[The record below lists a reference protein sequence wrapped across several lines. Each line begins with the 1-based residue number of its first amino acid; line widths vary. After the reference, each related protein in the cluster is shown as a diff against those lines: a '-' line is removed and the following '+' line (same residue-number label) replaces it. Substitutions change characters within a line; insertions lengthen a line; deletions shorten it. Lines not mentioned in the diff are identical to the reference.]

1 MLLFQLGQNS
11 FNSEGAGVNVPKQT
25 CGTIALLVNAC
36 LALAAGAQTTA
47 PSTDT
52 ASSTVDNAGP
62 PSVVARQATPDEVG
76 YQVIASPMLLEISLG
91 AHGKGKSL
99 KDMDEQHVWTTTDT
113 AGFVCEKARV
123 KMVQVWQVK
132 KHDQVTLRVIPML
145 AAEHTGRAIDVT
157 VAIVS
162 GGKELRRG
170 LLRVDTAG
178 SDTGSPGAI
187 AVVRVPHVMLA
198 LPVPQVATRNSTAEF
213 DFEFTEQEFAAM
225 FEGDRAPLVRMI
237 LDIQ

>member
-1 MLLFQLGQNS
+1 
-11 FNSEGAGVNVPKQT
+11 
-25 CGTIALLVNAC
+25 
-36 LALAAGAQTTA
+36 
-47 PSTDT
+47 
-52 ASSTVDNAGP
+52 
-62 PSVVARQATPDEVG
+62 
-76 YQVIASPMLLEISLG
+76 MLLEISLG

-123 KMVQVWQVK
+123 KMVQVWKVQK
-132 KHDQVTLRVIPML
+132 RDQVTLRVIPML

-162 GGKELRRG
+162 GGKEIRKG
-170 LLRVDTAG
+170 LLHVDTTG
-178 SDTGSPGAI
+178 SDTASPGAI
-187 AVVRVPHVMLA
+187 AVVRVPHVLLA

-213 DFEFTEQEFAAM
+213 DFEFTEQEFTSM
-225 FEGDRAPLVRMI
+225 FEGGRDPLVRMI